1 MRRLIALVLVLVS
14 GVGVVVHGQM
24 SEPAN
29 DWRSRAVTSL
39 RSADIDASF
48 PDGSFLAG
56 DTLTGYQ
63 AAVLVARLL
72 DVTRDRSGCPD
83 PAAEVLAPDARF
95 DDVPDDHWAASA
107 VQRVAGL
114 GVEAAFPNGA
124 FEGDAFLSG
133 YQTAFLLS
141 RALEASEQQLMCA
154 EMAGNT
160 TLERL
165 RDEVDVL
172 HEQLASG
179 DLVGPPGPP
188 GPEGP
193 MGPPGPEGPTGP
205 EGPEGA
211 PGADGPPGPM
221 GPAGEVGPEGSEGP
235 VGPMGPPGPVGPPG
249 EDGQDGQDGPPGP
262 VGPVGP
268 EGAQGEV
275 GPPGPAGP
283 PGEDGQDGPPGP
295 VGPVGPEGPAGPEG
309 PPGPEGAAGSD
320 GLNCWE
326 IVLEGVPGVSANID
340 LDDPAALLQACQ
352 GPPGPEGPPG
362 PAGPA
367 GPEGPAGPRG
377 PSGPR
382 GPEGPQGPP
391 GPPGPPG

>member
-1 MRRLIALVLVLVS
+1 MRRLIALVVVLVS

-24 SEPAN
+24 SEPAG
-29 DWRSRAVTSL
+29 DWRGRAVTSL
-39 RSADIDASF
+39 TSADIDVSF
-48 PDGSFLAG
+48 PDGSFLTG

-72 DVTRDRSGCPD
+72 DVTRDRTGCPD

-95 DDVPDDHWAASA
+95 DDVPEDHWAASA

-114 GVEAAFPNGA
+114 GVDAAFPDGT
-124 FEGDAFLSG
+124 FEGDTFLSG
-133 YQTAFLLS
+133 YQTAYLLS
-141 RALEASEQQLMCA
+141 RALEASEQQLVCA
-154 EMAGNT
+154 ELAGNVA
-160 TLERL
+160 LARL
-165 RDEVDVL
+165 REEVDTL
-172 HEQLASG
+172 QAELAAG

-188 GPEGP
+188 GPAGP
-193 MGPPGPEGPTGP
+193 SGEAGPPGPEGPPGP
-205 EGPEGA
+205 AGPEGA
-211 PGADGPPGPM
+211 AGVAGPPGPVGPPGPI
-221 GPAGEVGPEGSEGP
+221 GPAGEVGAEGAEGP
-235 VGPMGPPGPVGPPG
+235 VGPMGPPGPEGPQGETGPLGPVGPPG
-249 EDGQDGQDGPPGP
+249 EAGQDGEAGPPGP
-262 VGPVGP
+262 IGP
-268 EGAQGEV
+268 EGPAGPAGPLGAE

-283 PGEDGQDGPPGP
+283 PGPD
-295 VGPVGPEGPAGPEG
+295 
-309 PPGPEGAAGSD
+309 GAAGSD

-326 IVLEGVPGVSANID
+326 IVLEGVPGVSSDID

-352 GPPGPEGPPG
+352 GPPGPEGPPGPSG